1 MKYETNILDFT
12 LEDASINDA
21 EKILELIYEIA
32 DYEKLTDQ
40 VIATKESLI
49 ESIFVKKR
57 AFVILAKFKDEVI
70 GYMLYFYNFSTFTGG
85 SNLYLEDLYL
95 KPQYRHNGYGK
106 MMFKILAQIAIKEKA
121 NRIDWVC
128 LDWNKPSLKFYQSIG
143 AKPLNNWVVHRL
155 EGNDIINLANRD

>member
-12 LEDASINDA
+12 LEDASIEDA
-21 EKILELIYEIA
+21 DKILELIYEIA
-32 DYEKLTDQ
+32 NYEKLTDQ

-49 ESIFVKKR
+49 ESIFIKKR
-57 AFVILAKFKDEVI
+57 AFVVLAKFKNEVI

-95 KPQYRHNGYGK
+95 KPEYRHRGYGK
-106 MMFKILAQIAIKEKA
+106 TMFKVLAQIALKEKA

-128 LDWNKPSLKFYQSIG
+128 LDWNEPSLKFYHSIG
-143 AKPLNNWVVHRL
+143 AKALNNWVVHRL
-155 EGNDIINLANRD
+155 EGNDIIKLANKD